1 MSPEKEAELVAIYPP
16 IFANPSNLS
25 CINLFGFECGDG
37 WFDILKQLIQRLQA
51 ILEDREN
58 RIDTNEDF
66 PITVSQVKE
75 KYGTL
80 RFYMSCST
88 DPMDDAIGEA
98 EKKSA
103 NTCENCGKPG
113 TWGQK
118 NHWYMVRCEE
128 CWTSALR

>member
-1 MSPEKEAELVAIYPP
+1 MSPEKTAELVAIYPP
-16 IFANPSNLS
+16 IFANTANLS
-25 CINLFGFECGDG
+25 CIRLFDFECGDG
-37 WFDILKQLIQRLQA
+37 WFDLLKELIERLKA
-51 ILEDREN
+51 ILEDRNN
-58 RIDTNEDF
+58 RIDPDEDF
-66 PITVSQVKE
+66 PMVVNQVKE

-88 DPMDDAIGEA
+88 DRMDDAIEEA

-113 TWGQK
+113 TLGQK

-128 CWTSALR
+128 CWVTALR